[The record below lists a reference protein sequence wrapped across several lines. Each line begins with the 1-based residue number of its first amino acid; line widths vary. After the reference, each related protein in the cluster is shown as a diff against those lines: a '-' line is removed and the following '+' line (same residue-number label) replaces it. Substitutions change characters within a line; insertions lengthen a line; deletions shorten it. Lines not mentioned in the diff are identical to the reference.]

1 MKKVLIACEESQR
14 IATAFREL
22 GYEAYSCDIEP
33 CGGSHP
39 EWHIQQDVLPLLNG
53 YCIFKTVD
61 GVEHIIDQDWD
72 LLIAHP
78 PCTYLTNTGNRWFN
92 EEKYGDKARERKR
105 LREEAAEFFL
115 AFTRTSAKH
124 WAVENPIGYMNTH
137 YRKPNQIIQPY
148 QFGDPARKSTCL
160 WTYELPLLEP
170 TEIVE
175 PELQYLKSG
184 KTMDKAYSNAP
195 KAQRAK
201 LRSRTYPG
209 IAKAI
214 AQQWSQVL

>member
-14 IATAFREL
+14 ICEAFRKL
-22 GYEAYSCDIEP
+22 GYEAYSCDILP

-39 EWHIQQDVLPLLNG
+39 EWHIQKDVLPILDG
-53 YCIFKTVD
+53 FCEFTTVD
-61 GVEHIIDQDWD
+61 GTVHQIDEPWD
-72 LLIAHP
+72 LIIAHP

-105 LREEAAEFFL
+105 LREEAADFFMEF
-115 AFTRTSAKH
+115 AHTNARH
-124 WAVENPIGYMNTH
+124 WAIENPVGYMNTH
-137 YRKPNQIIQPY
+137 YRKPDQIIQPY
-148 QFGDPARKSTCL
+148 EYGDPARKTTCL
-160 WTYELPLLEP
+160 WLYNLPLLKP

-175 PELQYLKSG
+175 PKLQYLKSG
-184 KTMDKAYSNAP
+184 KTMDLEYSNAP
-195 KAQRAK
+195 KAERAK

-214 AQQWSQVL
+214 AEQWSKVL